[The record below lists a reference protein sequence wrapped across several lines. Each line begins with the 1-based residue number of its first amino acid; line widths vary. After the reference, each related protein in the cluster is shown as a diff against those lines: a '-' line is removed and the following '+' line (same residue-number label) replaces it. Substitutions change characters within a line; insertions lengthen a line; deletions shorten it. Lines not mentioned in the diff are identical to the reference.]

1 MREKIKE
8 LLEEIEPGI
17 DYEGSDALMDDGI
30 IDSFFT
36 IQLVGKLMEEYGIE
50 LDPEEIVSENFN
62 SLDAIS
68 DLVKKHGGI

>member
-17 DYEGSDALMDDGI
+17 DYEGSDTLMDDGI